1 MNKSFSDPTPQ
12 PQRRTSARPP
22 RWADCLL
29 RWLTP
34 PDLLEELQGDLHE
47 QFAQR
52 VDRVGPRQAGWW
64 YGLEALKVIRPYYLR
79 RRVASLANRQKE
91 PLPKRVAT
99 TRPYFTPE
107 YPSPSLLHPDMI
119 RNYVKIA
126 WRNLWKNK
134 LFSAVNILSLSLSMA
149 VGVILFTGLK
159 ATFDTDHFH
168 PKLNQLVRILT
179 QETKEGE
186 QTNWASAPLTLATQ
200 LDSVSFVEKTVKLRL
215 AGKHN
220 LQTDKG
226 DVPIDITF
234 SEPSFFDVFGFTLLS
249 GTAQS
254 LANNSTTLF
263 LTQKT
268 AEKLFGSTNVLGHTV
283 QFEKLGYYTIGG
295 IIQDPPLETHLPIEA
310 MLSIRSAELLEKKG
324 AIPISSQDWGGF
336 KSSAIYARLK
346 SAGNLEQL
354 NATLQHYSRKLDKSH
369 LQFSAQPL
377 EDITPGKIDLKNNPN
392 AGVSWE
398 DVKMQLF
405 IILSLTLLAAFN
417 YISLALARA
426 FSRAQEVGVRKT
438 IGATRGQVIG
448 QFLMESTLVALF
460 ALAFTVPCVHILAH
474 YVPDMDD
481 VTFSWDIALVVGL
494 LTYALIT
501 GLVAGAF
508 PAWLLSAF
516 QPIQVLR
523 KMKNIKL
530 FRGVAVYK
538 ALIIV
543 QFSVTIL
550 FMILVVIV
558 ADYDRKN
565 QAIIRSTVPSNV
577 LTLDLK
583 GENYQTLQNEISGLS
598 QVETTLAT
606 NWYYEP
612 LKMGKD
618 SVTVN
623 DKTLEINYVSIDPRT
638 IETEGIRL
646 LAGQNFPETMPQST
660 EQYVLVNEAA
670 AKVLASK
677 SVTLVGQHLW
687 LDSASVQVIGI
698 LPNELIGQQ
707 RPLLYRYLP
716 NEITTLTIK
725 IKPYTE
731 MEATKA
737 IQSVWKDH
745 FPQKTANLYNLKEY
759 RYSGEIRGEIS
770 GEMEIFGG
778 SALIVMIIAALGI
791 LGIASYSVETRTKE
805 LGIRKIL
812 GANNI
817 KLVWIVTKNFGIL
830 MLIAGLIGVPGG
842 LFCGDLLRK
851 EMGSYLDLGL
861 INISIGF
868 ISVALVGLLTVLSQT
883 IRAGQ
888 IEPVKVLKAE

>member
-1 MNKSFSDPTPQ
+1 MIKN
-12 PQRRTSARPP
+12 
-22 RWADCLL
+22 
-29 RWLTP
+29 
-34 PDLLEELQGDLHE
+34 
-47 QFAQR
+47 
-52 VDRVGPRQAGWW
+52 
-64 YGLEALKVIRPYYLR
+64 
-79 RRVASLANRQKE
+79 SL
-91 PLPKRVAT
+91 
-99 TRPYFTPE
+99 
-107 YPSPSLLHPDMI
+107 
-119 RNYVKIA
+119 KIA
-126 WRNLWKNK
+126 LRILWKNK
-134 LFSAVNILSLSLSMA
+134 LFSVVNILSLSLSMA

-168 PKLNQLVRILT
+168 PQLNQLVRVLT

-186 QTNWASAPLTLATQ
+186 QTKWATAPLPLATQ
-200 LDSVSFVEKTVKLRL
+200 LDSVSFVEKTVKVRP

-226 DVPIDITF
+226 DVPIDIKF
-234 SEPSFFDVFGFTLLS
+234 SEPSFFDVFGFKLLS
-249 GTAQS
+249 GNAQS
-254 LANNSTTLF
+254 LANNSTVLF
-263 LTQKT
+263 LTEKT
-268 AEKLFGSTNVLGHTV
+268 AEKIFGSTNVLGHRV
-283 QFEKLGYYTIGG
+283 QFENLGYYTVGG
-295 IIQDPPLETHLPIEA
+295 IIRDPPLQTHLLIEA
-310 MLSIRSAELLEKKG
+310 MLSISSAEMLEKKG
-324 AIPISSQDWGGF
+324 AISSISQDWGGF

-346 SAGNLEQL
+346 SEGNIEQL
-354 NATLQHYSRKLDKSH
+354 NATLRNYDRRLDKSNLH
-369 LQFSAQPL
+369 FLAQPI
-377 EDITPGKIDLKNNPN
+377 EDITPGKIAVKNNPN
-392 AGVSWE
+392 AGANWE
-398 DVKMQLF
+398 DVKTQLF

-448 QFLMESTLVALF
+448 QFLMESTIVALF
-460 ALAFTVPCVHILAH
+460 ALLFTVPCVTVLAH
-474 YVPDMDD
+474 YIPDMDD
-481 VTFSWDIALVVGL
+481 VTFSWDTTLIVGL
-494 LTYALIT
+494 ITYAVIT

-538 ALIIV
+538 ALIVV

-565 QAIIRSTVPSNV
+565 NAIINSTVSSNV

-583 GENYQTLQNEISGLS
+583 GEKYQNLQNEISQLS

-612 LKMGKD
+612 IKMGKD
-618 SVTVN
+618 SVTLN

-646 LAGQNFPETMPQST
+646 IDGQNFPENMPQST

-670 AKVLASK
+670 AKLLESK
-677 SVTLVGQHLW
+677 SVTLVGQNLL

-698 LPNELIGQQ
+698 IPNEIIGQQ
-707 RPLLYRYLP
+707 LPLIYRYLP

-725 IKPYTE
+725 IKPNTE

-745 FPQKTANLYNLKEY
+745 FPEKTANLYNLKQY
-759 RYSGEIRGEIS
+759 RYSGEISGEIS

-812 GANNI
+812 GAKNI

-830 MLIAGLIGVPGG
+830 MLIAGLIGVPAG

-851 EMGSYLDLGL
+851 EMSSYLDLGL
-861 INISIGF
+861 INISIAFGL
-868 ISVALVGLLTVLSQT
+868 VAIVGLLTVLSQT